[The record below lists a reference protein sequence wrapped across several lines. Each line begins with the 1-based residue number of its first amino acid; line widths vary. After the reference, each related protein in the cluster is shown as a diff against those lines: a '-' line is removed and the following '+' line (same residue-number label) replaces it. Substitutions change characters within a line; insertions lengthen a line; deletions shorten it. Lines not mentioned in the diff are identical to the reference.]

1 MNILEVEDI
10 IKGLPDQA
18 LQKEAQAPSGQ
29 VPQFLVVSE
38 IQRRTDM
45 RKRFQSQ
52 QQKPQGTISQQ
63 IVQEGIASI
72 APPPQQM
79 MPQQPM
85 APQQPMPPQQMPM
98 GQSLAQPM
106 YRGGVVEMNT
116 GRQATIGLPDD
127 EEEEERY
134 GLSISEAAN
143 NPMSIRQYNQD
154 WEGEVGTY
162 SSKGSGDFVMYDT
175 PAHSIRA
182 GDRLLRT
189 FQRDAGVDT
198 IRKAISKYAP
208 QKGDDGYTNP
218 TNKYIEYVS
227 QQSGIDPD
235 EPLDFEDP
243 VTRSRLVSPMAFFE
257 SNTVLS
263 PSEVRDTIASVDE
276 EYAATLPQRDVPFTP
291 PRVES
296 GIQVPTEGFPVP
308 NVQTKDP
315 RLPLVSVE
323 KVEPENQ
330 YAGVESTDAL
340 LNAIMEGKVLPE
352 RTGSE
357 RRGSLSRLPVADRE
371 AGAFTKSIA
380 NAIEEDAKRTKESDV
395 QDKEQIEAVE
405 AFTSGSTSLP
415 AVVGKVKKKV
425 DLFAGARRAEEL
437 LASMSGP
444 ERAAELVKSIEKN
457 RSVPKASVDVGGLID
472 LIQPKEGSLDVGK
485 VDLSPTPRVNQ
496 IEILKDDFRRK
507 FNREMPRYLIKQ
519 ALETGRYDNPNI
531 SPESEEAGRAERVD
545 PIITPSSFAT
555 PYTPKR
561 IQTFDPNAI
570 SLEEANKR
578 ITRSSDIL
586 TDSTKS
592 RILERIPPQYRRMMQ
607 DTYMERHGVPMPD
620 DVLIDSY
627 LQGKNT
633 YTPPADERSISQK
646 INETPKDAIERYK
659 KEVEED
665 PLALSGTQQKR
676 IEQGDDAVEAVKKQ
690 LEKDSKATTATAKTD
705 QQLTDQAV
713 SGAKATSSGDMYD
726 LMREIAG
733 TREQAK
739 KEAFANAMIQLG
751 AGVASGNLAAGLSAA
766 GKAASET
773 MSDYRDRALKGR
785 LAELQ
790 LKKADIQEARYA
802 RSEDLAERREKR
814 YLIAAADKSIKEQT
828 DNLLVKVSLEL
839 EARLGRTPTD
849 AEIAN
854 AMEDARQRIID
865 AAATTYGL
873 DRRLLG
879 GVSVTPEEEDDDAPT
894 TQYQTDPSA
903 PKLVDVN

>member
-52 QQKPQGTISQQ
+52 QQEQPQGTISQQ

-162 SSKGSGDFVMYDT
+162 SSEGSGDFVKYDT

-208 QKGDDGYTNP
+208 PKGDDGYTNP

-257 SNTVLS
+257 SNTVLT
-263 PSEVRDTIASVDE
+263 PEQVRSTIASVDE
-276 EYAATLPQRDVPFTP
+276 EYANTLPQLPTVGEGATRAEFMRGMTGPARTKELIES
-291 PRVES
+291 VES
-296 GIQVPTEGFPVP
+296 GIPVS
-308 NVQTKDP
+308 
-315 RLPLVSVE
+315 SVGRDASRKE
-323 KVEPENQ
+323 FMAAMMAPET
-330 YAGVESTDAL
+330 A
-340 LNAIMEGKVLPE
+340 
-352 RTGSE
+352 
-357 RRGSLSRLPVADRE
+357 
-371 AGAFTKSIA
+371 IA
-380 NAIEEDAKRTKESDV
+380 NAIKEDGDKTKESDV

-415 AVVGKVKKKV
+415 VVVAKEKKKV
-425 DLFAGARRAEEL
+425 DLFAGARKADKL
-437 LASMSGP
+437 LNAYMPDPLGQFDA
-444 ERAAELVKSIEKN
+444 ERAAALVDSIGEGATRKEFMAGMTEKPYMPDPLGQFDAERAAALVDSVGEGATRKEFMAGMTRPYMPDLLSQIEKEKKLYEKQYMPDPLGQFEAERAALEDATQAEIDPTSMSRKARRDRQKEIAQARPPEAPKGRG
-457 RSVPKASVDVGGLID
+457 RSRSGRNVRNIPNVPR
-472 LIQPKEGSLDVGK
+472 
-485 VDLSPTPRVNQ
+485 VDLEGVEAFEEGQEAIDAIAASS
-496 IEILKDDFRRK
+496 L
-507 FNREMPRYLIKQ
+507 RESQ
-519 ALETGRYDNPNI
+519 ASGQKKPPPVIYDPL
-531 SPESEEAGRAERVD
+531 D
-545 PIITPSSFAT
+545 
-555 PYTPKR
+555 
-561 IQTFDPNAI
+561 
-570 SLEEANKR
+570 
-578 ITRSSDIL
+578 
-586 TDSTKS
+586 KS
-592 RILERIPPQYRRMMQ
+592 RVFQQES
-607 DTYMERHGVPMPD
+607 TV
-620 DVLIDSY
+620 
-627 LQGKNT
+627 
-633 YTPPADERSISQK
+633 
-646 INETPKDAIERYK
+646 DA
-659 KEVEED
+659 
-665 PLALSGTQQKR
+665 PS
-676 IEQGDDAVEAVKKQ
+676 
-690 LEKDSKATTATAKTD
+690 ATT
-705 QQLTDQAV
+705 
-713 SGAKATSSGDMYD
+713 TSSGDMYD

-733 TREQAK
+733 TREEAK

-785 LAELQ
+785 MAELQ
-790 LKKADIQEARYA
+790 LKRADIQEARYK
-802 RSEDLAERREKR
+802 RQEELSEQRLNQSA
-814 YLIAAADKSIKEQT
+814 IGAANRAI
-828 DNLLVKVSLEL
+828 LSLQEGITQSSVYPGL
-839 EARLGRTPTD
+839 KARLGKEPD
-849 AEIAN
+849 DVQLAQEVL
-854 AMEDARQRIID
+854 RQKQAIVEEV
-865 AAATTYGL
+865 ATNYGL
-873 DRRLLG
+873 DKRLLG
-879 GVSVTPEEEDDDAPT
+879 GASALIDDADDLPVD
-894 TQYQTDPSA
+894 QSEPPSTKPVQFEMTGTRPA
-903 PKLVDVN
+903 Q

>member
-1 MNILEVEDI
+1 
-10 IKGLPDQA
+10 
-18 LQKEAQAPSGQ
+18 
-29 VPQFLVVSE
+29 
-38 IQRRTDM
+38 
-45 RKRFQSQ
+45 
-52 QQKPQGTISQQ
+52 
-63 IVQEGIASI
+63 
-72 APPPQQM
+72 
-79 MPQQPM
+79 
-85 APQQPMPPQQMPM
+85 
-98 GQSLAQPM
+98 
-106 YRGGVVEMNT
+106 
-116 GRQATIGLPDD
+116 
-127 EEEEERY
+127 
-134 GLSISEAAN
+134 
-143 NPMSIRQYNQD
+143 MSIRQYNQD

-162 SSKGSGDFVMYDT
+162 SSEGSGDFVKYDT

-208 QKGDDGYTNP
+208 PKGDDGYTNP

-257 SNTVLS
+257 SNTVLT
-263 PSEVRDTIASVDE
+263 PEQVRSTIASIDE
-276 EYAATLPQRDVPFTP
+276 DYANTLPQLPTVGEGATRAEFMRGMTGPARTKELIES
-291 PRVES
+291 VES
-296 GIQVPTEGFPVP
+296 GIPVSSVGRDASRKEFMTAMMASKAIP
-308 NVQTKDP
+308 NAV
-315 RLPLVSVE
+315 
-323 KVEPENQ
+323 
-330 YAGVESTDAL
+330 G
-340 LNAIMEGKVLPE
+340 
-352 RTGSE
+352 
-357 RRGSLSRLPVADRE
+357 
-371 AGAFTKSIA
+371 
-380 NAIEEDAKRTKESDV
+380 EDAAKTKESDV
-395 QDKEQIEAVE
+395 QSKEAQEGVS
-405 AFTSGSTSLP
+405 AFKSKGTSIPTVI
-415 AVVGKVKKKV
+415 AKEDKKV
-425 DLFAGARRAEEL
+425 DLFAGARKADKL
-437 LASMSGP
+437 LNAYMPDPLGQFDA
-444 ERAAELVKSIEKN
+444 ERAAALVDSIGEGATRKEFMAGMTEKPYMPDPLGQFDAERAAALVDSVGEGATRKEFMAGMTRPYMPDLLSQIEKE
-457 RSVPKASVDVGGLID
+457 KKLYEK
-472 LIQPKEGSLDVGK
+472 QY
-485 VDLSPTPRVNQ
+485 
-496 IEILKDDFRRK
+496 
-507 FNREMPRYLIKQ
+507 MPDPLGQ
-519 ALETGRYDNPNI
+519 F
-531 SPESEEAGRAERVD
+531 EAERAELEGVTQDRPD
-545 PIITPSSFAT
+545 PISMA
-555 PYTPKR
+555 
-561 IQTFDPNAI
+561 
-570 SLEEANKR
+570 EANR
-578 ITRSSDIL
+578 RASSGSELL
-586 TDSTKS
+586 TESTKK

-627 LQGKNT
+627 LQGQNT
-633 YTPPADERSISQK
+633 YKPPADERSIAQK
-646 INETPKDAIERYK
+646 IQEAPQDARERYRR
-659 KEVEED
+659 EVEED
-665 PLALSGTQQKR
+665 PLALSGKQQKR

-690 LEKDSKATTATAKTD
+690 LEEDSKATTATAKTD

-713 SGAKATSSGDMYD
+713 SGARATSSGDMYD

-814 YLIAAADKSIKEQT
+814 YLIAAANESIKEQT
-828 DNLLVKVSLEL
+828 DNLLVKVGMEL
-839 EARLGRTPTD
+839 EAQLGRTPTD

>member
-1 MNILEVEDI
+1 
-10 IKGLPDQA
+10 
-18 LQKEAQAPSGQ
+18 
-29 VPQFLVVSE
+29 
-38 IQRRTDM
+38 
-45 RKRFQSQ
+45 
-52 QQKPQGTISQQ
+52 
-63 IVQEGIASI
+63 
-72 APPPQQM
+72 M

-85 APQQPMPPQQMPM
+85 SPQQPMPPQQMPM

-116 GRQATIGLPDD
+116 GRQATLGLPDD
-127 EEEEERY
+127 EEDEERY
-134 GLSISEAAN
+134 GLSIAEAAN
-143 NPMSIRQYNQD
+143 NPMSVRQYNQD

-162 SSKGSGDFVMYDT
+162 SSKGSGDFVKYDT
-175 PAHSIRA
+175 KAHGIRA

-208 QKGDDGYTNP
+208 PKGDDGYTNP

-235 EPLDFEDP
+235 EPLNFEDP

-257 SNTVLS
+257 SNTVLT
-263 PSEVRDTIASVDE
+263 PSEVRDAIASVDQ

-291 PRVES
+291 PRVEG
-296 GIQVPTEGFPVP
+296 GIQVPTEGFPIP
-308 NVQTKDP
+308 NVQTEDP
-315 RLPLVSVE
+315 RLNIPFVE
-323 KVEPENQ
+323 VGPEGGQRVNEF
-330 YAGVESTDAL
+330 AGTESTEAL
-340 LNAIMEGKVLPE
+340 LNAIMEGKALPE
-352 RTGSE
+352 RTGGE
-357 RRGSLSRLPVADRE
+357 KRGSLSRLPVADRE
-371 AGAFTKSIA
+371 AGAFTKAIA

-395 QDKEQIEAVE
+395 QDKEQVKAVE
-405 AFTSGSTSLP
+405 AFTSGSTTLP
-415 AVVGKVKKKV
+415 AVIGKEKKKV
-425 DLFAGARRAEEL
+425 DLFAGARKADKL
-437 LASMSGP
+437 LNAYMPDPLGQFDA
-444 ERAAELVKSIEKN
+444 ERAAALVDSIGEGAT
-457 RSVPKASVDVGGLID
+457 R
-472 LIQPKEGSLDVGK
+472 KEFMAGMTRPYMPDPLGQFEAE
-485 VDLSPTPRVNQ
+485 RAA
-496 IEILKDDFRRK
+496 LKDVTQA
-507 FNREMPRYLIKQ
+507 EM
-519 ALETGRYDNPNI
+519 AN
-531 SPESEEAGRAERVD
+531 
-545 PIITPSSFAT
+545 PIITPSGFAT

-561 IQTFDPNAI
+561 IQTFDPDAI

-665 PLALSGTQQKR
+665 PLALSGKQQKR

-690 LEKDSKATTATAKTD
+690 LEEDSKATTATAKTD

-713 SGAKATSSGDMYD
+713 SGARATSSGDMYD

-814 YLIAAADKSIKEQT
+814 YLIAAANESIKEQT
-828 DNLLVKVSLEL
+828 DNLIVKVGLEL
-839 EARLGRTPTD
+839 EAQLGRTPTD

-879 GVSVTPEEEDDDAPT
+879 GVSVTPEEEDDQP
-894 TQYQTDPSA
+894 QTST
-903 PKLVDVN
+903 LDVGSYTGTEID